1 MLEDKLSQEAHDLT
15 SSLLEKFC
23 GVPSQVTEK
32 HLMLYS
38 FNFLFN
44 NDILL
49 SAKRIIKES

>member
-1 MLEDKLSQEAHDLT
+1 MLEDKLSQEAHDLA

-23 GVPSQVTEK
+23 GVPSRVTEK